1 MKVCIQYCHGLCN
14 PATSAA
20 RLACYLV
27 VENTLCPDRIDLGCG
42 PALEAGVPEDVA
54 FIERD
59 PVVAIEC
66 CEEVCATKQLQRHG
80 ATIAKQV
87 FAHEVLEKA
96 GIDVAGLSPSDFH
109 LDHPAVLAVAEAI
122 TAAAREVLVGEP
134 IPCESE
140 DVPTEGSG

>member
-14 PATSAA
+14 PVTSAA

-27 VENTLCPDRIDLGCG
+27 AENTLCPDRVDLGCG
-42 PALEAGVPEDVA
+42 PALEAGVPEDMA

-66 CEEVCATKQLQRHG
+66 CQEACATKLLERYG
-80 ATIAKQV
+80 ATIAGRV
-87 FAHEVLEKA
+87 FADEVLQQA
-96 GIDVAGLSPSDFH
+96 GIAPASLRHFDLH
-109 LDHPAVLAVAEAI
+109 LDHAAVLVVAEAI
-122 TAAAREVLVGEP
+122 TVAAREVLAGEP

-140 DVPTEGSG
+140 DASQD

>member
-14 PATSAA
+14 PVTGAA

-27 VENTLCPDRIDLGCG
+27 AENTLCSDSIDLGCG

-66 CEEVCATKQLQRHG
+66 CKEACATKLLERYG
-80 ATIAKQV
+80 ATIARCI
-87 FAHEVLEKA
+87 FADEVLQRA
-96 GIDVAGLSPSDFH
+96 GFDLANAGPFDFH
-109 LDHPAVLAVAEAI
+109 LDHPAVHVLAQAI
-122 TAAAREVLVGEP
+122 TAAALEAAAGQPFPCINEEP
-134 IPCESE
+134 E
-140 DVPTEGSG
+140 